1 MFQKIL
7 IANRGEIALRVMR
20 TCRRLGIGTVAVYS
34 DADARSRHLT
44 EADEAVH
51 LGPAAA
57 GASYLA
63 AEKIIA
69 AAVDNGCQAVHPG
82 YGFLSENAAF
92 ARAVA
97 DAGLAF
103 IGPPAK
109 AIALLG
115 DKTASKALAIEAG
128 LPVVPGHPDPV
139 SGDREAIEAAR
150 AVGFPVLLK
159 PAGGGGG
166 KGMRIVLRPDDIT
179 AALHASREEARKAFG
194 DDRVFVERFIERP
207 RHVEIQI
214 LADRQGNVVYLGERE
229 CSIQRRYQK
238 VIEEAPSI
246 VLTDTLRRR
255 MGQAACALA
264 AAAGYENAG
273 TVEFILDSQGQFYFL
288 EVNTRL
294 QVEHP
299 VTEMVTGLD
308 LVELQLA
315 IAEGRPLPFSQEQ
328 VELKGWAI
336 EARICAENPAR
347 GFLPAT
353 GMITRYAEPQGE
365 NIRVDSGIQ
374 TGAYIGVYYDSLL
387 AKVICRG
394 ADREEARVRLV
405 EALNGYH
412 IEGVTTNLD
421 FANAIVCHPEFVSGR
436 LYTGFIDDHFTADR
450 PNIAPEPETLNLAAL
465 AATLVYHVRTAAVRE
480 SLRPMA
486 PQIGAVPS
494 PPGHHHYMVRSEDDV
509 FEIRLNGKAGD
520 RHWQISVNGA
530 PHHVLTPDFEFYRRR
545 LRLTVNGRIH
555 RFRLHFDRS
564 FVRVAF
570 CGLCRLME
578 IYTPKEWTLMK
589 YMPAAKEKAAENA
602 LVCPMPGLVV
612 AVRVKKGERVYRGQD
627 LVILESMKM
636 ESGVASPSDGTVAEI
651 RVEPGNSV
659 EAGDVLIR
667 FAENE
672 ATASG

>member
-1 MFQKIL
+1 MFQKLL

-20 TCRRLGIGTVAVYS
+20 TCRRLGIATVAVYS

-44 EADEAVH
+44 EADEVIH

-63 AEKIIA
+63 MDKIVA
-69 AAVDNGCQAVHPG
+69 AAVETGCQAVHPG

-92 ARAVA
+92 ARAVEN
-97 DAGLAF
+97 AGLTF
-103 IGPPAK
+103 IGPPAE

-115 DKTASKALAIEAG
+115 DKTASKTLAVQAG
-128 LPVVPGHPDPV
+128 LPIVPGHPDPV
-139 SGDREAIEAAR
+139 TGADEALEAAR
-150 AVGFPVLLK
+150 GVGFPVLIK

-166 KGMRIVLRPDDIT
+166 KGMRIVRRPGEMA
-179 AALHASREEARKAFG
+179 AALGACREEARKAFG
-194 DDRVFVERFIERP
+194 DERLFVERFIERP
-207 RHVEIQI
+207 RHVEVQI
-214 LADRQGNVVYLGERE
+214 LADRQGHVVYLGERE

-238 VIEEAPSI
+238 IIEEAPST
-246 VLTDTLRRR
+246 VLTETLRRQ

-264 AAAGYENAG
+264 AAAGYVNAG
-273 TVEFILDSQGQFYFL
+273 TVEFILDAGGRFYFL

-315 IAEGRPLPFSQEQ
+315 IATGEPLPMRQEDIQ
-328 VELKGWAI
+328 LKGWAI
-336 EARICAENPAR
+336 EARICAENPAL

-353 GMITRYAEPQGE
+353 GMITRYAEPRGE

-374 TGAYIGVYYDSLL
+374 TGTYVGVYYDSLL

-421 FANAIVCHPEFVSGR
+421 FVNAIVCHPAFVDGN
-436 LYTGFIDDHFTADR
+436 LYTGFIDDHFSGDR
-450 PNIAPEPETLNLAAL
+450 PKLPPAADTLNLAAL
-465 AATLVYHVRTAAVRE
+465 AATLVYHVRTVAVRE

-494 PPGHHHYMVRSEDDV
+494 LPVHHHYMVRAEADLFD
-509 FEIRLNGKAGD
+509 IRLNGRAGD
-520 RHWQISVNGA
+520 RHWQASVNGT
-530 PHHVLTPDFEFYRRR
+530 PYHVLTPEFEFYRRR
-545 LRLTVNGRIH
+545 LKLTVNGRIH
-555 RFRLHFDRS
+555 RFRLHFDQS
-564 FVRVAF
+564 FVQVAF
-570 CGLCRLME
+570 CGVSRRME
-578 IYTPKEWTLMK
+578 IYTPKEWDLMR
-589 YMPAAKEKAAENA
+589 YMPASRPEEIEHA
-602 LVCPMPGLVV
+602 LICPMPGLVV
-612 AVRVKKGERVYRGQD
+612 AVQVKKGERVYRGQD
-627 LVILESMKM
+627 LVTLESMKM
-636 ESGVASPSDGTVAEI
+636 ESGVASSSDAVVAEI
-651 RVEPGNSV
+651 LVEPGHSV

-667 FAENE
+667 FVEND
-672 ATASG
+672 AAGAA